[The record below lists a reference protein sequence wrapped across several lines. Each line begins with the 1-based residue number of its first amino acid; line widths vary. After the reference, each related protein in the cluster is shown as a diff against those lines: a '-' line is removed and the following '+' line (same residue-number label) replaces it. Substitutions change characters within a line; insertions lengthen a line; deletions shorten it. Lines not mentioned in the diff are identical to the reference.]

1 MSDIQRLRSL
11 LESGEL
17 LHPVSDAISIVD
29 FANALHSVMGVPDVP
44 APLGER
50 AAQVKGLIGEP
61 EHLVVAL
68 ADGFG
73 MNFVEALDEDAFFRR
88 RIATEMRTVF
98 PSTTPIVLTTLATGR
113 WPATHSVIGWFQRL
127 REIDAVSTIISYQ
140 RTADKK
146 ALSELGVSAETAY
159 PVPSRM
165 GKTDR
170 DALHIM
176 PEHIIATAYS
186 NYWTG
191 YIKQHG
197 YDADNPQQAIDMAIQ
212 AVRKS
217 SRPTCVY
224 IYMPQVDIAA
234 HEHGAW
240 HATTMQTARVVDRL
254 LATLADALPSN
265 ARLVVTADHGHLDAP
280 PDRTHV
286 IEKSDEL
293 LKLCDGPFTGDQRAT
308 YADVSDANMDAF
320 RTAIHER
327 FGDDFL
333 VLTAREVEE
342 CGLLGAAPLSDET
355 RRRMRKALVLSTGD
369 AVLDYRATLDDSD
382 DSRFPLLSHHGG
394 LTPAEIRIPLVIA

>member
-11 LESGEL
+11 LASGEL

-44 APLGER
+44 KPLGER
-50 AAQVKGLIGEP
+50 AAQVEDLIGEP
-61 EHLVVAL
+61 KHLVMAL

-73 MNFVEALDEDAFFRR
+73 MNFVEALDPDSFVRQH
-88 RIATEMRTVF
+88 IAAEMRTVF
-98 PSTTPIVLTTLATGR
+98 PSTTPIVLTTIATGQ

-127 REIDAVSTIISYQ
+127 REIDAVSTIIAYQ

-146 ALSELGVSAETAY
+146 ALSELGVSAKTAY

-165 GKTDR
+165 GMTNR
-170 DALHIM
+170 GALHIM
-176 PEHIIATAYS
+176 PEHIVSTAYS

-197 YDADNPQQAIDMAIQ
+197 YPADHPQQAIDMAIE
-212 AVRKS
+212 AVRMS
-217 SRPTCVY
+217 TRPTSVY
-224 IYMPQVDIAA
+224 IYLPQVDSAA
-234 HEHGAW
+234 HERGVW
-240 HATTMQTARVVDRL
+240 HANTMQTARVIDRL
-254 LATLADALPSN
+254 LAMLADALPSN
-265 ARLVVTADHGHLDAP
+265 ARLVVTADHGHLDSP

-286 IEKSDEL
+286 IEKSDDL
-293 LKLCDGPFTGDQRAT
+293 LNMCDGPFTGDQRAI

-333 VLTAREVEE
+333 VLTAQEVRE
-342 CGLLGAAPLSDET
+342 CGLLGAAPLADET
-355 RRRMRKALVLSTGD
+355 RRRMRRALVMSTGD
-369 AVLDYRATLDDSD
+369 AVLDYRATLDDG
-382 DSRFPLLSHHGG
+382 RFPLRSHHGG
-394 LTPAEIRIPLVIA
+394 LTPAEIRVPLVIA

>member
-1 MSDIQRLRSL
+1 MSDIQRLRAL
-11 LESGEL
+11 LESGAL

-50 AAQVKGLIGEP
+50 AAQIRGLIGEP
-61 EHLVVAL
+61 EHLVMAL

-73 MNFVEALDEDAFFRR
+73 MNFVEALDHDSFIRR
-88 RIATEMRTVF
+88 HIATEMRTVF
-98 PSTTPIVLTTLATGR
+98 PSTTPIVLTTLATGH

-127 REIDAVSTIISYQ
+127 REIDAVSTIIAYQ

-146 ALSELGVSAETAY
+146 ALSQLGVRAETAF

-165 GKTDR
+165 GKSDK
-170 DALHIM
+170 DALHFM
-176 PEHIIATAYS
+176 PEHIVATEYS

-197 YDADNPQQAIDMAIQ
+197 YDADHPQQAIEMAIQ

-217 SRPTCVY
+217 SRPTSVY
-224 IYMPQVDIAA
+224 IYLPQVDSAA
-234 HEHGAW
+234 HEHGTW
-240 HATTMQTARVVDRL
+240 HAATMQTARVVDRL

-265 ARLVVTADHGHLDAP
+265 ARLVVTADHGHLDVP

-293 LKLCDGPFTGDQRAT
+293 LKLCDDPFTGDQRAI

-327 FGDDFL
+327 FGGDFL
-333 VLTAREVEE
+333 VLTAQEVEE
-342 CGLLGAAPLSDET
+342 CGLLGAAPLADET

-369 AVLDYRATLDDSD
+369 AVLDYRATLDDS
-382 DSRFPLLSHHGG
+382 RFPLLSHHGG
-394 LTPAEIRIPLVIA
+394 LTPAEIRVPLVLA

>member
-1 MSDIQRLRSL
+1 MCSL

-29 FANALHSVMGVPDVP
+29 FANALHSVMGVPNIP
-44 APLGER
+44 EPLSER
-50 AAQVKGLIGEP
+50 AAQIKGLIGEP
-61 EHLVVAL
+61 KHLVMAL

-73 MNFVEALDEDAFFRR
+73 MNFVEALDHDSFVRQH
-88 RIATEMRTVF
+88 IAAEMRTVF
-98 PSTTPIVLTTLATGR
+98 PSTTPIVLTTIATGH

-127 REIDAVSTIISYQ
+127 REIDAVSTIIAYQ

-146 ALSELGVSAETAY
+146 ALSELGVSAETAF

-170 DALHIM
+170 HALHIM
-176 PEHIIATAYS
+176 PEHIVATAYS

-197 YDADNPQQAIDMAIQ
+197 YNADHPQQAIEMVIQ
-212 AVRKS
+212 AVRNS
-217 SRPTCVY
+217 NRPTSVY
-224 IYMPQVDIAA
+224 IYLPQVDSAA
-234 HEHGAW
+234 HEHGTW
-240 HATTMQTARVVDRL
+240 HATTMQTASVVDRL

-280 PDRTHV
+280 PDRTHI
-286 IEKSDEL
+286 IEKQDEL
-293 LKLCDGPFTGDQRAT
+293 LKLCDGPFTGDQRAI
-308 YADVSDANMDAF
+308 YADVSDTNMGAF
-320 RTAIHER
+320 RAAIHDR

-333 VLTAREVEE
+333 VLTAQEVKE
-342 CGLLGAAPLSDET
+342 CGLLGAASLADET
-355 RRRMRKALVLSTGD
+355 RRRMRKALVMSTGD
-369 AVLDYRATLDDSD
+369 AVLDYRATLDE
-382 DSRFPLLSHHGG
+382 SRFPLLSHHGG